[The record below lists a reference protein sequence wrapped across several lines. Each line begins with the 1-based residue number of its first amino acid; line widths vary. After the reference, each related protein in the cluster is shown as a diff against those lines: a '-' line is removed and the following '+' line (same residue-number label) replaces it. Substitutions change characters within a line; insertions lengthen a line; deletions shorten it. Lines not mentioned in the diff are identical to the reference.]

1 MKMKMFA
8 NQGFYLLLGFSLVVG
23 CSNTKP
29 IIPQPL
35 AIAQLS
41 SSRSSGPVTQLAVK
55 SYMGTFADG
64 ATYLIEVPKNW
75 NRTFLLWSHG
85 YVGPPGSPNPADD
98 GNNSFGEP
106 AHSYLLSHG
115 YALGGSSY
123 SSAGYV
129 VHDAL
134 LDQIAVLDTFN
145 SVVGHPRRTIAWGWS
160 MGGLISAGLIQNYP
174 GRFSG
179 ALSFCGIL
187 AGSVAVFNQWVDQAF
202 ALNTLLASGQLEV
215 VHITNPNRDISI
227 ANNALT
233 NAQASPQGRARID
246 LVAALSDLP
255 GWTNVNTSN
264 PNPPEPGRMDYA
276 AREANNFA
284 SLQSNFGFLFPIRQ
298 DFEARAGG
306 NPSWNTGLD
315 YRRQLE
321 RSVDYIE
328 VKTLYAQAGLSLDAD
343 LEALNNAPRITA
355 DPAALEYATQ
365 NVTFNGVIAV
375 PVLTVHTIG
384 DDVANVQNEQAYAAV
399 VRDGHD
405 NNLVRE
411 RFVHRP
417 SHLTF
422 TSAEIIVGLQ
432 ALIDRVDSRNWQGI
446 QPQDLNRAAL
456 ELGPKFNSL
465 FGGGPPEVPAFTEY
479 EPAPFLRTFD
489 LGGEER

>member
-1 MKMKMFA
+1 MRKLA
-8 NQGFYLLLGFSLVVG
+8 TTVFYLLLGFSLVVG

-29 IIPQPL
+29 VIPQPP
-35 AIAQLS
+35 AIAQLG
-41 SSRSSGPVTQLAVK
+41 SSRSSAPVTQLAVK
-55 SYMGTFADG
+55 RYTGTFADG

-106 AHSYLLSHG
+106 AHSYLLSNG

-123 SSAGYV
+123 SSAGFV
-129 VHDAL
+129 IHDAL

-145 SVVGHPRRTIAWGWS
+145 SVVGSPRRTIAWGWS
-160 MGGLISAGLIQNYP
+160 LGGLITAGLIQNYP

-187 AGSVAVFNQWVDQAF
+187 AGSVGVFNEWVDQAF
-202 ALNTLLASGQLEV
+202 ALNTLLASVQLEV
-215 VHITNPNRDISI
+215 VHIANPSRDISI
-227 ANNALT
+227 ASNALT
-233 NAQASPQGRARID
+233 NAQTSPQGRARID

-255 GWTNVNTSN
+255 GWTNVNSTN
-264 PNPPEPGRMDYA
+264 PNPPEPSRTDYA

-284 SLQSNFGFLFPIRQ
+284 SLQSNLVLFFPIRQ
-298 DFEARAGG
+298 DFETRAGG
-306 NPSWNTGLD
+306 NLSWNTGVN

-321 RSVDYIE
+321 RSVDYVE
-328 VKTLYAQAGLSLDAD
+328 VKTLYAQADLSLDAD
-343 LEALNNAPRITA
+343 LEALNNATRITA

-365 NVTFNGVIAV
+365 NVTFNGDISV
-375 PVLTVHTIG
+375 PVLTLHTIG

-405 NNLVRE
+405 NNLLRE

-417 SHLTF
+417 GHLTF
-422 TSAEIIVGLQ
+422 TSAEIVVSLQ
-432 ALIDRVDSRNWQGI
+432 ALLNRVDSRNWQGI

-489 LGGEER
+489 LGGDER